1 MESFHLGVL
10 FLAGVLGMGLLI
22 SGLLRL
28 GVFLAGR
35 EEILTPGGVRREREA
50 PQGDAPTPREPASPP
65 PSTAPGPVAQGLTA
79 LLLLEGGAYILKA
92 CLPFGQSNR
101 GTSGEV
107 VLGRVEEVSLPHA
120 VGLAAQ
126 YLPPGATLRV
136 VGAPPEELR
145 EVGEAMR
152 ALGIG
157 VEPA

>member
-10 FLAGVLGMGLLI
+10 FLAFVLGMGFLI

-35 EEILTPGGVRREREA
+35 EDLLPPPGMRREREV

-65 PSTAPGPVAQGLTA
+65 PSTAPGRVAQGLTA
-79 LLLLEGGAYILKA
+79 LLLLEGGAYIL
-92 CLPFGQSNR
+92 R

-107 VLGRVEEVSLPHA
+107 VLGREGEVSLPHA

-136 VGAPPEELR
+136 VGATPGELR